1 MSETVTIRARVNAPV
16 SRVHRALTSPDEL
29 GTWLAEHVAVDLPDR
44 YQFWGRH
51 TPDGDAPHQE
61 VQHADDTTL
70 RFTWHVGG
78 EATTVEFALAAEG
91 DGDTTI
97 VSVSQSHFPGW
108 AAAVSEQGVLGALY
122 TYWCLALAN
131 LVEHVDGRPLTPR
144 ADFTT
149 SDLRASVEIAGSRE
163 AVYRALS
170 DADEYSRWF
179 GAKIDIEP
187 WEGGRVA
194 MGGFDANPEPG
205 KVVDLVENERM
216 TIDWGGGLATAW
228 ELAESGG
235 KTRLTFVQ
243 SGFMDGRPPYAAWT
257 GWLSGVAELRRYVEL
272 GSAWTPIWLQAEM
285 PGAPEGMLTGG

>member
-1 MSETVTIRARVNAPV
+1 MSETVKIHARVTAPV
-16 SRVHRALTSPDEL
+16 SRVRRALTAPDEL
-29 GTWLAEHVAVDLPDR
+29 GAWLAEHVAVELPDR

-51 TPDGDAPHQE
+51 TPEGDAPHQE
-61 VQHADDTTL
+61 LEHVDDTSI

-78 EATTVEFALAAEG
+78 EATAVGISLAPDSEG

-97 VSVSQSHFPGW
+97 VTVSQSHFPGW
-108 AAAVSEQGVLGALY
+108 ESAVAERGVLGHLY
-122 TYWCLALAN
+122 TFWCLALAN

-144 ADFTT
+144 CDFTT
-149 SDLRASVEIAGSRE
+149 SEMRASVEIDGPRE
-163 AVYRALS
+163 TVYRALT
-170 DADEYSRWF
+170 DAEEYSRWF

-205 KVVDLVENERM
+205 KVVDLVEGERM

-228 ELAESGG
+228 ELEGSGG

-243 SGFMDGRPPYAAWT
+243 SGFMDGKTPYGAWT

-272 GSAWTPIWLQAEM
+272 GSAWTPIWLQLDV
-285 PGAPEGMLTGG
+285 PEGMLMGE